1 MLDSILGSCELTAA
15 KTTPRQLLGHW
26 QSTKFQRKQLEFQ
39 CWHLLVHHLEKPTV
53 VSNPSPTLGTD
64 AASLGELLVS
74 IGAVPVSLCFDAMC
88 RCSYWLGNLSVGIF
102 CQHVFQ
108 VKCWFWI
115 LHLLNGPLLRQFSEI
130 QRKLMIQ
137 HKQIL
142 YKSIRIIQ
150 RRNGFLITLLP
161 TQVSLAS
168 PRGSRQWFYCHMTKA
183 LNPNRRNPFAPPC
196 LDSMHNG
203 QVIMSRCFVQIPQ
216 KHAMKL
222 FFYKLFRGQWY
233 LPDSHSSKLWFVPVD
248 FHCAI
253 HIQILEALEVLLL
266 N

>member
-1 MLDSILGSCELTAA
+1 MGLVFPLKFSQLFTDLWIVLGCWTVSWGSCEHKAA

-39 CWHLLVHHLEKPTV
+39 CLHLLVHHLEKPTV

-74 IGAVPVSLCFDAMC
+74 IGAVPVSLCFDVIC
-88 RCSYWLGNLSVGIF
+88 RCSYWLGNFQVGLF
-102 CQHVFQ
+102 CQHVSQ

-115 LHLLNGPLLRQFSEI
+115 LHLLNGPFLRQFSEI

-150 RRNGFLITLLP
+150 RRNVFVIILLP

-168 PRGSRQWFYCHMTKA
+168 PRGSRQWFYCHTTKA

-196 LDSMHNG
+196 LDGMHNG
-203 QVIMSRCFVQIPQ
+203 QVIM
-216 KHAMKL
+216 
-222 FFYKLFRGQWY
+222 
-233 LPDSHSSKLWFVPVD
+233 
-248 FHCAI
+248 
-253 HIQILEALEVLLL
+253 
-266 N
+266 